1 MLQHSVLPPA
11 LPPASLSRAWFVTG
25 VGLFSLLLVIGAA
38 AAVVLRR
45 RVGTRDKG
53 LDRLDHYDGNS
64 RYLCVGSLYISPHYT
79 ILCSAGLQA

>member
-11 LPPASLSRAWFVTG
+11 LPPSSLPQAWFVTG

-45 RVGTRDKG
+45 RVGTQDKG
-53 LDRLDHYDGNS
+53 LDRLDHYDGN
-64 RYLCVGSLYISPHYT
+64 CVCPCVFVHIE
-79 ILCSAGLQA
+79 